1 MKIVILEGSPHKQG
15 ASNTLAD
22 SFIKGAKD
30 AGHEVTIL
38 DLPRMNLNPCLGCNR
53 QNFEEPCIQKD
64 DGNILREELLSADM
78 LVFVTPVY
86 FYDMSAQLKIAIDR
100 MHCIYPLFKEKHLK
114 SALIATACRKDAEVM
129 KYLTDIYKGL
139 AEYLNFENCGE
150 ILATGVEY
158 ASINENSKY
167 LIQAYEL
174 GKNLQGE

>member
-1 MKIVILEGSPHKQG
+1 
-15 ASNTLAD
+15 
-22 SFIKGAKD
+22 
-30 AGHEVTIL
+30 
-38 DLPRMNLNPCLGCNR
+38 
-53 QNFEEPCIQKD
+53 
-64 DGNILREELLSADM
+64 M

-158 ASINENSKY
+158 ASINEHSKY